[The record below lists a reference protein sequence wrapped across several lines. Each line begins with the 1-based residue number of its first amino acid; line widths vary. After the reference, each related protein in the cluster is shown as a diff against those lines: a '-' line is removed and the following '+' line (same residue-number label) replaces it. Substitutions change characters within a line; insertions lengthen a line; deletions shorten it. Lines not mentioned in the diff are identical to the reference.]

1 MERTHSQ
8 QPVLSWFCP
17 WPAANIPS
25 AAIFTETWL
34 NKYQRRVWTRTNM
47 GGAISYILF
56 LGGMLGLAAGL
67 YFGLR
72 TAKLI

>member
-1 MERTHSQ
+1 
-8 QPVLSWFCP
+8 
-17 WPAANIPS
+17 
-25 AAIFTETWL
+25 
-34 NKYQRRVWTRTNM
+34 M